1 MASNLA
7 RKLSANDLSVE
18 AALAPPQLSQLKDLA
33 VPEDWGRESEVLRV
47 YLALHVPLAIGQG
60 RYVWDGKQIVLRAG
74 YLATPAGAPLYL
86 GLTRT
91 GGQWALE
98 WAGARPDNVEILA
111 PADLGRWPELDPGR
125 DVVVTLDRF
134 HEPPLAG
141 LLLVAQQAAVAGAVQ
156 WSVRRGLAVRQLRHE
171 KPGYLVPIHLSDR
184 DAAPELVAALELQ
197 GQRILVRAL
206 MAPKA
211 AYLPARAVV
220 ERREDLALWLRD
232 AWSSATRAAE
242 EGEEEAEE

>member
-1 MASNLA
+1 
-7 RKLSANDLSVE
+7 
-18 AALAPPQLSQLKDLA
+18 
-33 VPEDWGRESEVLRV
+33 
-47 YLALHVPLAIGQG
+47 
-60 RYVWDGKQIVLRAG
+60 
-74 YLATPAGAPLYL
+74 
-86 GLTRT
+86 
-91 GGQWALE
+91 
-98 WAGARPDNVEILA
+98 
-111 PADLGRWPELDPGR
+111 
-125 DVVVTLDRF
+125 
-134 HEPPLAG
+134 
-141 LLLVAQQAAVAGAVQ
+141 
-156 WSVRRGLAVRQLRHE
+156 VRQLRHE